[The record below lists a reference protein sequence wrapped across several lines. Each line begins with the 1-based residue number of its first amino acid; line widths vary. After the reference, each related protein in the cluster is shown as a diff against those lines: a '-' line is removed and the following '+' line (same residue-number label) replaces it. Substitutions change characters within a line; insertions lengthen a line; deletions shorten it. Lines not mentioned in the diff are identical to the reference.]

1 MKSVLLNGLQSLCL
15 RETGIRKDNVLNKD
29 QCEEVV
35 SFRLGTPAGQEEQ
48 LQANTEFI

>member
-1 MKSVLLNGLQSLCL
+1 MDCRVCASE
-15 RETGIRKDNVLNKD
+15 RRGIRKDNVLNKD